1 MGGLW
6 DGSTRSKE
14 GSRTKRCWDMRGKRI
29 GGIEEREVEGGIIL
43 GQEDVFLTDII
54 VNIGGHIHIIY
65 S

>member
-1 MGGLW
+1 MGRQHQEQGGEQDKKVL
-6 DGSTRSKE
+6 GYAGKE
-14 GSRTKRCWDMRGKRI
+14 DRRDRG
-29 GGIEEREVEGGIIL
+29 ERGEGGIIL

>member
-1 MGGLW
+1 
-6 DGSTRSKE
+6 
-14 GSRTKRCWDMRGKRI
+14 MRAKRI

-43 GQEDVFLTDII
+43 GQEDFFLTDII